1 MKKES
6 FDEKV
11 GWGRMLLVGFQHVL
25 TMCPGNI
32 AVPLILAGA
41 LGLDEKETAFL
52 VSANFFTSGIAILI
66 QVLGIGKLA
75 GSRYPIV
82 LGSSFAPLSP
92 MILIGKEYGM
102 AALFGSV
109 IASGAVI
116 FLLSFFMD
124 KILKLFPQVVV
135 GTFVTLIGIT
145 LAPTALRDLAGGEGN
160 AGFGSVENL
169 ILGLAVLIF
178 ILLVEKYG
186 KGIWKSM
193 SLLLGITAGTAAGCF
208 LHMVD
213 IASIAQA
220 EMFRPVQPFAYGVPE
235 FKLWPIFL
243 MTIFCI
249 INMIQCIGVFSVM
262 DEIKER
268 GIRGQAAAQMITG
281 AFNSVPSTMFNENVS
296 LIGLTKIKSRSVITT
311 AGIMIILAGI
321 FPKISA
327 VFTAVPKCVLGG
339 ATLAL
344 FGVITSSGISMLPR
358 LDFSKDNNFKIV
370 GTSIAIGVGAAFA
383 SDAFVN
389 IPGTLQMILSNGLFM
404 VSISAILL
412 NLLLNG
418 KKAFRK

>member
-25 TMCPGNI
+25 TMCPGTI

-186 KGIWKSM
+186 KVCHCFLVLPQERLQDVFYIWWILLPLRRQRYSSRF
-193 SLLLGITAGTAAGCF
+193 SLLLTEC
-208 LHMVD
+208 
-213 IASIAQA
+213 
-220 EMFRPVQPFAYGVPE
+220 R
-235 FKLWPIFL
+235 
-243 MTIFCI
+243 
-249 INMIQCIGVFSVM
+249 N
-262 DEIKER
+262 
-268 GIRGQAAAQMITG
+268 
-281 AFNSVPSTMFNENVS
+281 
-296 LIGLTKIKSRSVITT
+296 
-311 AGIMIILAGI
+311 
-321 FPKISA
+321 
-327 VFTAVPKCVLGG
+327 
-339 ATLAL
+339 
-344 FGVITSSGISMLPR
+344 
-358 LDFSKDNNFKIV
+358 
-370 GTSIAIGVGAAFA
+370 
-383 SDAFVN
+383 
-389 IPGTLQMILSNGLFM
+389 LSCGLF
-404 VSISAILL
+404 SL
-412 NLLLNG
+412 
-418 KKAFRK
+418 